1 MATLRRQVGAMVRH
15 HRERAG
21 LTQGEVA
28 EKINK
33 ALETIS
39 SIERGKS
46 APSFETL
53 SDLSEALGVSVREFF
68 GTGSYAA
75 EAGRNDALVRLVD
88 RVSGLDN
95 DDLEWIDRLVTT
107 ALARKSRS

>member
-21 LTQGEVA
+21 LTQGDVA

-33 ALETIS
+33 SLETVGG
-39 SIERGKS
+39 IERGKA

-53 SDLSEALGVSVREFF
+53 TDLSEALGVPVREFF
-68 GTGSYAA
+68 GAGSYAA
-75 EAGRNDALVRLVD
+75 EAGRGDALVRLVD

-95 DDLEWIDRLVTT
+95 DDVEWIDRLVTI

>member
-1 MATLRRQVGAMVRH
+1 MVRY

-33 ALETIS
+33 ALETVS

-53 SDLSEALGVSVREFF
+53 SDLSDALGVPVREFF
-68 GTGSYAA
+68 GAGSY
-75 EAGRNDALVRLVD
+75 EAKEGRNDPLVRLID
-88 RVSGLDN
+88 RIAGLG
-95 DDLEWIDRLVTT
+95 DDDIDWLDRLVTT
-107 ALARKSRS
+107 ALARKSRI

>member
-1 MATLRRQVGAMVRH
+1 MVRH

-33 ALETIS
+33 ALETVS

-53 SDLSEALGVSVREFF
+53 SDLSDALGVPVREFF
-68 GTGSYAA
+68 GAGAYDAK
-75 EAGRNDALVRLVD
+75 AGRNDPLVRLID
-88 RVSGLDN
+88 RVAGLG
-95 DDLEWIDRLVTT
+95 DDDIDWVDRLVTT
-107 ALARKSRS
+107 ALARKSRT

>member
-1 MATLRRQVGAMVRH
+1 MVRH

-33 ALETIS
+33 ALETVS

-53 SDLSEALGVSVREFF
+53 SDLSDALNVPVREFF
-68 GTGSYAA
+68 GAGDYDAK
-75 EAGRNDALVRLVD
+75 AGRNDPLVRLID
-88 RVSGLDN
+88 RIAGLG
-95 DDLEWIDRLVTT
+95 DDDIDWLDRLVST
-107 ALARKSRS
+107 ALARKSRT

>member
-1 MATLRRQVGAMVRH
+1 MVRH

-21 LTQGEVA
+21 LTQGDVA

-33 ALETIS
+33 SLETVG
-39 SIERGKS
+39 SIERGKA
-46 APSFETL
+46 APSFDTL
-53 SDLSEALGVSVREFF
+53 SDLSEALGVPVREFF
-68 GTGSYAA
+68 GAGSYAA

-88 RVSGLDN
+88 RVSGLDA
-95 DDLEWIDRLVTT
+95 DDLDWVDRLVAT